1 MAHGG
6 DPNNPVFSLPDL
18 GEGLADAELV
28 DWLVQVGDTVEEGKN
43 LATVE
48 TAKALTEVAADRGG
62 TIAQL
67 HGEPGDVVNVGAPFV
82 TYAAAGGAA
91 SSNGKH
97 EEQDAET
104 LRQNNEAEDQF
115 DEESREDAGTV
126 VGTLGALGGTTAEAG
141 KALATPAVRRMA
153 RDLGV
158 DLAAVEGTGLG
169 GRVTAG
175 DVKAA
180 AKSDSKPQRSAP
192 LDEPPHGL
200 EKVPPRDLDSPGSTG
215 RLPNRLP
222 TPDAPPFSPG
232 DEAESVKIPFRGIRR
247 TIAARLRASI
257 DHAVHF
263 CVMDEADVTALDAA
277 RKRLNVAA
285 GEKLSLL
292 PFVCVAVARVL
303 GGEFGWQL
311 ARVNSRVDDDN
322 NVITQYRRVHLGI
335 AADTPSGLMVPV
347 VRDAGT
353 LGVLELG
360 RKITQIAA
368 ACRDRSIGREDLEGS
383 TFTVSNFGSYAGRFA
398 TPVINYPEAGILA
411 VGRMREGVVVKNGM
425 MGVGKL
431 LPLSLTC
438 DHRVIDGGTA
448 TMTLAKIIE
457 LLQSPDALLPA
468 HHGGTEARSQK

>member
-1 MAHGG
+1 MRPGCQKRPPRRGAGYPVAMAHGG
-6 DPNNPVFSLPDL
+6 DPNDPVFRLPDL
-18 GEGLADAELV
+18 GEGLAEAELV
-28 DWLVQVGDTVEEGKN
+28 EWRVGPGDRVAEGDTI
-43 LATVE
+43 AAVE
-48 TAKALTEVAADRGG
+48 TAKAMMEVAADRNGVVLE
-62 TIAQL
+62 L
-67 HGEPGDVVNVGAPFV
+67 HGSPGDAMPVGEPFV
-82 TYAAAGGAA
+82 TYEGVAVEAEEAEEAE
-91 SSNGKH
+91 
-97 EEQDAET
+97 EEQD
-104 LRQNNEAEDQF
+104 
-115 DEESREDAGTV
+115 DEREDAGTV
-126 VGTLGALGGTTAEAG
+126 VGALSHLAGATAEAG
-141 KALATPAVRRMA
+141 KALATPAVRLLA

-158 DLAAVEGTGLG
+158 DLAGVDGTGLG

-175 DVKAA
+175 DVKGAA
-180 AKSDSKPQRSAP
+180 RQAEKAAP

-200 EKVPPRDLDSPGSTG
+200 EKVPPRDAEAPGQTG

-222 TPDAPPFSPG
+222 TPAAPPFRPG

-263 CVMDEADVTALDAA
+263 CVMDEADVTQLEAA
-277 RKRLNVAA
+277 RKKLMVAA

-303 GGEFGWQL
+303 GGEFGWPL

-322 NVITQYRRVHLGI
+322 NVITQYRNVHLGI
-335 AADTPSGLMVPV
+335 ATDTPSGLMVPV
-347 VRDAGT
+347 IRDCGK
-353 LGVLELG
+353 LGVLEVG
-360 RKITQIAA
+360 RKITQVAV

-411 VGRMREGVVVKNGM
+411 VGRMREGVIVKNAM

-457 LLQSPDALLPA
+457 LLQEPDTLLP
-468 HHGGTEARSQK
+468 G